1 MCCLFGGFSTFAL
14 LTLNIERFVALTRPF
29 FHQSLAL
36 QMIILGA
43 LMLLYWFDLEKNLYG
58 PIIASAILLSSL
70 FALTV
75 LNYKMLMIVRS
86 KRDHELRVAPTS
98 SATPAY
104 QERQKKR
111 KKNLKNIST
120 CSLVVGCFFIC
131 SLPGI
136 IYTIWIFISKVE
148 SNDRQNIIFNIWA
161 STIFSMNSTF
171 NCLIFFWRN
180 SILRREGMK
189 IVKCLHVDWTM
200 V

>member
-1 MCCLFGGFSTFAL
+1 
-14 LTLNIERFVALTRPF
+14 
-29 FHQSLAL
+29 
-36 QMIILGA
+36 
-43 LMLLYWFDLEKNLYG
+43 MLLYWFDQEKNLYG

-136 IYTIWIFISKVE
+136 IYVIWIFISKVE

-161 STIFSMNSTF
+161 CTIFSMNSTF

-189 IVKCLHVDWTM
+189 IVKCLHVD
-200 V
+200 